1 MYVLT
6 LKLTEQSFYHF
17 RFASRMV
24 NIKAIAILRWLS
36 GRKREQDYKS

>member
-6 LKLTEQSFYHF
+6 LKRTEQNFYHF

-24 NIKAIAILRWLS
+24 NMKPIAILRWLS
-36 GRKREQDYKS
+36 GRKQEQDCKS

>member
-6 LKLTEQSFYHF
+6 LKRTEQNFYHF

-24 NIKAIAILRWLS
+24 NHDETDRYFEMAIRS
-36 GRKREQDYKS
+36 